1 MLTSCS
7 SQQAGS
13 YVTKINQDCFEK
25 SGQCYSVY
33 GFEYAPGFDEG
44 YIQWIADN
52 KTSWH
57 ITGAAM
63 QPDPVA
69 GIGRRPIPQEPLY
82 LILNLGQSPSFTPN
96 ISPDIT
102 YPVTMYVDYIRVYQ
116 PKGQTNVGC
125 DPKDFPTAKY
135 IAQYVLLF
143 SSERVDADA
152 APQEH
157 RGVHEPEPDAVRR
170 VVDGRLRLQ
179 QDVPEEQLPRP
190 VLIGSPP
197 ARRACTRTCTPISL
211 LLHR

>member
-82 LILNLGQSPSFTPN
+82 LILNLGQSPSFTPVV
-96 ISPDIT
+96 STSIT

-135 IAQYVLLF
+135 IAQYVLCFPPNEWMLMLRRRNIEAYTNPNLTQYGV
-143 SSERVDADA
+143 SST
-152 APQEH
+152 
-157 RGVHEPEPDAVRR
+157 G
-170 VVDGRLRLQ
+170 GYGFNKTF
-179 QDVPEEQLPRP
+179 PRNSF
-190 VLIGSPP
+190 LGE
-197 ARRACTRTCTPISL
+197 C
-211 LLHR
+211 